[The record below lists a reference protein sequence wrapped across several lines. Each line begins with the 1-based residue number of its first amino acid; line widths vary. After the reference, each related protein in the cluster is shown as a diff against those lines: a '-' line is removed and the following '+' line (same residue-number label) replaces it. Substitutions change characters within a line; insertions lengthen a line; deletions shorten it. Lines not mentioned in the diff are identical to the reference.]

1 MRLGV
6 GFSSGAGFAGVDFVG
21 VRVGVG
27 VGVGLRVCFAGVD
40 FAGVDFMIWE
50 VGILKGVFGL
60 LEWPS

>member
-1 MRLGV
+1 VRLGV

-40 FAGVDFMIWE
+40 FMIWE